1 MSKCTDI
8 KINDE
13 LGSFIN
19 HQIQSG
25 RYDSASEV
33 IGAGLKNLRDKETK
47 MAALREAINEGIES
61 GPAQPFDFDEF
72 IATRRHLQDSSSWQS
87 LFTTG

>member
-8 KINDE
+8 EINDE

-25 RYDSASEV
+25 RYASASEV
-33 IGAGLKNLRDKETK
+33 ISAGLNNLRDKETK

-72 IATRRHLQDSSSWQS
+72 IDTRRRKHS
-87 LFTTG
+87 

>member
-72 IATRRHLQDSSSWQS
+72 IDRRRHKHS
-87 LFTTG
+87 